1 MHLKN
6 AALSLLVIQSMMGF
20 SQENKLEYSLDY
32 SIGSSFRR
40 VEGNS
45 LILAFREAERPIT
58 TQGLNLQVKYGLSE
72 RLGFVSGLGYNQY
85 GEKLI
90 YNNLTFGNMIDPR
103 IGFVYDPTSTS
114 VPNSYELKYVYQFL
128 TLPLLMDYS
137 IINSEKSGLTFQI
150 GVTFNYLIGSK
161 SVTNIDYSDGSK
173 DRNSANYSFDSNDLN
188 FAGLLGIFYK
198 RKLGEKFFFK
208 VGPQVNYFFS
218 SISGSDAID
227 HYPYRTSINL
237 GIGF

>member
-6 AALSLLVIQSMMGF
+6 VALSLLIIHSMIGF
-20 SQENKLEYSLDY
+20 TQEKKLEYSLDY

-40 VEGNS
+40 IGVKNP
-45 LILAFREAERPIT
+45 ILAFREAEKPIT
-58 TQGLNLQVKYGLSE
+58 THGFNLQVKYCLSE
-72 RLGFVSGLGYNQY
+72 RLGIVSGLGYNQY
-85 GEKLI
+85 GEAI
-90 YNNLTFGNMIDPR
+90 EFSNLTFGNMIDPR
-103 IGFVYDPTSTS
+103 IGFVYDPTSPTVPTS
-114 VPNSYELKYVYQFL
+114 FKTKYVYQFFS
-128 TLPLLMDYS
+128 LPLLLDYS
-137 IINSEKSGLTFQI
+137 IINREKSALAIQFGLS
-150 GVTFNYLIGSK
+150 FNYLIGSR
-161 SVTNIDYSDGSK
+161 SVTKIDYSDGSK

-198 RKLGEKFFFK
+198 RNLGEKYFFK